1 MKIKIKSLLI
11 DKDKSIAEGIC
22 GDNAFTVRDLK
33 FNVDPES
40 LEVTNE
46 DSEILKCLKHCI
58 NENNNEIDYLRVNE
72 LIDTSNI
79 IWNNFWNEE
88 EFNRTCKFEFRN
100 CFNLEECKYV
110 YVN

>member
-1 MKIKIKSLLI
+1 MKIKIESLVI
-11 DKDKSIAEGIC
+11 DNESSITEAIGS
-22 GDNAFTVRDLK
+22 DNDFIVRDLK

-46 DSEILKCLKHCI
+46 DSEILKYLKYYI
-58 NENNNEIDYLRVNE
+58 NENNNTIDYLEVRE

-79 IWNNFWNEE
+79 IYTNFWNEE
-88 EFNRTCKFEFRN
+88 GFKRMCKFEFRN

-110 YVN
+110 YEN

>member
-1 MKIKIKSLLI
+1 MKIKIESLLI
-11 DKDKSIAEGIC
+11 DKDNGISERI
-22 GDNAFTVRDLK
+22 GSGNAFTVRDLK
-33 FNVDPES
+33 FNVDPQS

-46 DSEILKCLKHCI
+46 DSEILKCLKYCI
-58 NENNNEIDYLRVNE
+58 HENDNFIDYLEVRE

-79 IWNNFWNEE
+79 IWTNFWTEE
-88 EFNRTCKFEFRN
+88 EFSHACKFEFRN